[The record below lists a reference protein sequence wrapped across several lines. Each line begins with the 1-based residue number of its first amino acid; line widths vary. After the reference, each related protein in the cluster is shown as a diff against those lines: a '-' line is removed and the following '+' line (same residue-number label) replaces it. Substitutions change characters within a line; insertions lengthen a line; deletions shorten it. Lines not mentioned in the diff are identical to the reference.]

1 MRMEG
6 RRRRSAHLGRTKPSW
21 ASAHRL
27 KHGVAV
33 DSDVG
38 VGVAHAGVR
47 FVTVLDWLWVRG
59 AVSEGQRAGQDPTQ
73 PRSTS
78 FPLLSSL

>member
-1 MRMEG
+1 MEE
-6 RRRRSAHLGRTKPSW
+6 RRRGSAHLGRTGPSW
-21 ASAHRL
+21 ASAHGL

-33 DSDVG
+33 DGDAG
-38 VGVAHAGVR
+38 VGVADAEVS
-47 FVTVLDWLWVRG
+47 FVTVLDWLWVQG

-73 PRSTS
+73 PRSSS